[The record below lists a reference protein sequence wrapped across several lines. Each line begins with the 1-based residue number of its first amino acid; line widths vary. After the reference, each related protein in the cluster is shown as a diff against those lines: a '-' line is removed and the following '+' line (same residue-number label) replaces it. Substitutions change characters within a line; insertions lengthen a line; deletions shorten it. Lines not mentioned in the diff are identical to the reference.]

1 MGSYAFYDYS
11 NLQAVTFAEGVKSI
25 GSSAFYGCEG
35 IKELLF
41 PSSMKIISGQHNT
54 NEDAEPQ
61 VSTFGMGGTGTAYMS
76 SEAFRGCAGLT
87 SVTIPRGVIGVGS
100 GTFKNC
106 I

>member
-1 MGSYAFYDYS
+1 MH
-11 NLQAVTFAEGVKSI
+11 
-25 GSSAFYGCEG
+25 FYGCEG

-76 SEAFRGCAGLT
+76 SEAFRGCARFDFRDDSPRELLAWGLGH
-87 SVTIPRGVIGVGS
+87 SRIAVT
-100 GTFKNC
+100 
-106 I
+106 